1 MTVCY
6 ELESKSPKTINIG
19 RKKNTKKKTLK
30 KDGIISQYT
39 HNNNKIKSRC
49 REFEGIANE
58 AAEKKERK
66 KQTKK
71 KISCKKQ
78 SILFNAYFKILTFK
92 NKKPSVNIY

>member
-19 RKKNTKKKTLK
+19 RKKNIKKKKTLK

-71 KISCKKQ
+71 KLVVKNNQ
-78 SILFNAYFKILTFK
+78 FFLMHILRF
-92 NKKPSVNIY
+92 

>member
-19 RKKNTKKKTLK
+19 RKRTLRKKTLK

-58 AAEKKERK
+58 AAEKRK
-66 KQTKK
+66 KEANKK
-71 KISCKKQ
+71 KLSCKKQ
-78 SILFNAYFKILTFK
+78 SILFNVYFKILTFK